1 MRNYVISVQ
10 NPTYCAKPVNV
21 LNRTPNIALRRS
33 PRHPNGLLG
42 QLTVW
47 KYEDMRANAPYIIHQ
62 GGAQQA
68 WFANDLMKRERQAR
82 LQRIANGSTK
92 SADHKRHRRTL
103 SHRGRKHGTSTLTSL
118 TPPIRLDKCTFT
130 IMGARNVV
138 LQTRKPVPEDW
149 DIRSFQLVEVR
160 QICHGVNG
168 NLRKRRYAL
177 HLQVTVEYPDPPAH
191 KSIEKPDEILGID
204 DGVKKHVAL
213 SNNEFIHIDE
223 AKDIRKECQARIR
236 ASHKNVARSAGMR
249 CLARPV
255 SQAE

>member
-1 MRNYVISVQ
+1 MPSAIETRIFKLRHDPDTSARIRHLASQQRLAYNF
-10 NPTYCAKPVNV
+10 AVNV

-47 KYEDMRANAPYIIHQ
+47 KYEDKRANAPYIIHQ

-68 WFANDLMKRERQAR
+68 WFANDLMKRDRQAR

-130 IMGARNVV
+130 IMGARNIVP
-138 LQTRKPVPEDW
+138 QTRKPVPEEW
-149 DIRSFQLVEVR
+149 DIQSFQLVEVR
-160 QICHGVNG
+160 QICRGVNG
-168 NLRKRRYAL
+168 RLRKRRYAP
-177 HLQVTVEYPDPPAH
+177 HLQVAVEYPRRFH
-191 KSIEKPDEILGID
+191 KSDSQGRGGSPASVIETGWVIIKIQRNP
-204 DGVKKHVAL
+204 
-213 SNNEFIHIDE
+213 
-223 AKDIRKECQARIR
+223 
-236 ASHKNVARSAGMR
+236 RSDKIPA
-249 CLARPV
+249 
-255 SQAE
+255 